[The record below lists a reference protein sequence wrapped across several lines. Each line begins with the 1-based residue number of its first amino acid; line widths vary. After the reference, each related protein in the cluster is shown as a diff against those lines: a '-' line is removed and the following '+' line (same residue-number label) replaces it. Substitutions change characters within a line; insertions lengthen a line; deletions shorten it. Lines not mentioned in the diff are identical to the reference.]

1 MKRREEYIMKILIVY
16 DSLYG
21 NTEIIAQIIKHT
33 LEEKNQVEICRVGE
47 LKPEQLNGIQ
57 YLIVGSPTQQ
67 FRPTAA
73 MRTFL
78 GNLPKDRLKG
88 IRVAA
93 FDTRLTQGEI
103 DKNPPLPF
111 FVRIYGFAARRI
123 VKQLQKKGG
132 ELVLPAEGFLVE
144 GMKGPLV
151 KGEVERAEA
160 WARKLFA

>member
-1 MKRREEYIMKILIVY
+1 MKVLIVY
-16 DSLYG
+16 DSLYR
-21 NTEIIAQIIKHT
+21 NTEIIAHIIGNSVKQQEEVKIGKVGTIDAET
-33 LEEKNQVEICRVGE
+33 LQSINLLV
-47 LKPEQLNGIQ
+47 
-57 YLIVGSPTQQ
+57 VGSPTQQ

-73 MRTFL
+73 MRSFL
-78 GNLPKDRLKG
+78 ANIPRDGLMG
-88 IRVAA
+88 VRVAA

-103 DKNPPLPF
+103 DKSPPLTF
-111 FVRIYGFAARRI
+111 FVRIFGYAAQRI
-123 VKQLQKKGG
+123 AKQLKKKGG

>member
-1 MKRREEYIMKILIVY
+1 LKTLIVY

-21 NTEIIAQIIKHT
+21 NTEIIAQTIKHSI
-33 LEEKNQVEICRVGE
+33 EENNAVEIFRVGE
-47 LKPEQLNGIQ
+47 VKTEYMQGIQ
-57 YLIVGSPTQQ
+57 FLIAGSPTHQ
-67 FRPTAA
+67 FRPTPA
-73 MRTFL
+73 MRSFL
-78 GNLPKDRLKG
+78 DSIPKDSLKG
-88 IRVAA
+88 VKVAA
-93 FDTRLTQGEI
+93 FDTRLTKVEI

-123 VKQLQKKGG
+123 AKQLKKKGG
-132 ELVLPAEGFLVE
+132 EQQISEEGFLVE